1 MSAGLMLCGSMFGLA
16 VERHRLFESTEY
28 LWAPGHHDC
37 EQANRNRA
45 LFPMPSAWGFG
56 EREMRRAYGVTG
68 HSRGAGCPEF
78 WRGLMDMPWAVG
90 PIREVT
96 EAIPPAYT
104 EWIGAQ
110 LLRALA

>member
-1 MSAGLMLCGSMFGLA
+1 
-16 VERHRLFESTEY
+16 
-28 LWAPGHHDC
+28 
-37 EQANRNRA
+37 
-45 LFPMPSAWGFG
+45 
-56 EREMRRAYGVTG
+56 MRRAYGVTG

-78 WRGLMDMPWAVG
+78 WRGLMGMPWAIG

-110 LLRALA
+110 LLRALGVVT